1 MRLLISDLVYFQILF
16 QRRLQGDVVR
26 YSLQTVLDF
35 LKEYKLDKYCPI
47 FQKWGM
53 DGDLLLKADD
63 NVLKEMGVMSPLH
76 RTRIIAKYK
85 IFIKK

>member
-1 MRLLISDLVYFQILF
+1 MQ
-16 QRRLQGDVVR
+16 

-53 DGDLLLKADD
+53 DGDLLLKAND
-63 NVLKEMGVMSPLH
+63 NVLIEMGVMNPIH
-76 RTRIIAKYK
+76 CTKIIAKYK
-85 IFIKK
+85 IFINK